1 MFIITVKGNRRYK
14 VRMRGRYQK
23 TIRSEAKLLRVIQ
36 KSIDAQY
43 TGRVKARFQE
53 LLDERD
59 ILRIAHEW
67 GMLNWKC
74 RVDENGKEIR

>member
-1 MFIITVKGNRRYK
+1 MFIITVKGGRRYK

-59 ILRIAHEW
+59 IMRIASEW